1 MAWAKKALHWQNSNH
16 RFQSETMQ
24 KLNWKIRGRIFDP
37 SEHKL
42 PLDCHSYAQSPQALI
57 FDDFVRIYFSSR
69 YTDSPG
75 NFISRIVYI
84 DMDHDFSKILNISAH
99 AVLNEPE
106 LGAYDEHGIF
116 PLHIFREEEK
126 IFGYICGI
134 SRRQSV
140 SVESSIGLSESFDGG
155 NTFIRKGIGPV
166 LTSSLH
172 EPFLVCDPFVI
183 KEGDTYHMWYIYG
196 LRWMR
201 ETEASK
207 PERVYKIA
215 HATSFDQINWTKE
228 GRTIISDSIDDNE
241 CQALPTVIKHGGLY
255 HMVFCYRHAF
265 GFKENKSKGYKLG
278 YAISSD
284 LQNWSRRDELL
295 NLPSVDGEW
304 DSDMRCYPHL
314 FKLKE
319 KIYLLYNG
327 NEFGKFG
334 FGLAELL

>member
-1 MAWAKKALHWQNSNH
+1 
-16 RFQSETMQ
+16 MQ
-24 KLNWKIRGRIFDP
+24 PLKWKIHGKIFDP

-42 PLDCHSYAQSPQALI
+42 PLDCHSYAQSPQTLV

-69 YTDSPG
+69 YTDSTG

-84 DMDHDFSKILNISAH
+84 DMDHDFSKILRMSDQP
-99 AVLNEPE
+99 VLSPPE
-106 LGAYDEHGIF
+106 LGAYDEHGVF

-140 SVESSIGLSESFDGG
+140 SVESSIGLSESTDKGK
-155 NTFIRKGIGPV
+155 TFTRKGIGPV
-166 LTSSLH
+166 LTSSLN
-172 EPFLVCDPFVI
+172 EPFLVCDPFVL
-183 KEGDTYHMWYIYG
+183 KEDHTYHMWYIYG

-201 ETEASK
+201 QSENQQ

-215 HATSFDQINWTKE
+215 HATSADQINWQKE
-228 GRTIISDSIDDNE
+228 GRSIISDRIDENE
-241 CQALPTVIKHGGLY
+241 CQALPTVIKHNNLY

-265 GFKENKSKGYKLG
+265 GFKEDKNKGYKLG
-278 YAISSD
+278 YATSSD
-284 LQNWSRRDELL
+284 LTNWTRHDEQL
-295 NLPSVDGEW
+295 NLRFTPGNWDG
-304 DSDMRCYPHL
+304 DMQCYPHL

-327 NEFGKFG
+327 NEFGKNG
-334 FGLAELL
+334 FGLAELIQ